1 MGMYKCCWNC
11 VNGFKVCAKTK
22 EENERINASKRVC
35 CADYPVSNHFLNPFQ
50 QRYCRQFE
58 KDYRINCR
66 FIDKK
71 EAEKLNQMT
80 TDELVRY
87 WRGR

>member
-11 VNGFKVCAKTK
+11 VNGFEVCAKTK
-22 EENERINASKRVC
+22 EEQERINASKRVC
-35 CADYPVSNHFLNPFQ
+35 CADYPVSSHFLNPFQ

-58 KDYRINCR
+58 QNYRLNCR

-71 EAEKLNQMT
+71 EAEKLNQMN
-80 TDELVRY
+80 TDELVQY
-87 WRGR
+87 WKER